1 MSRNFTP
8 DETLIDQLLLDDTFA
23 FEELHHRY
31 CYSLYSYC
39 INKIDSPEDARRIV
53 RDIFIVLW
61 EKRRTLPV
69 NFSLSLYLYTEVR
82 KAVVRCISEKLETS
96 KDLSLIQTQIIP
108 GFAVINLQK
117 ARQPVKRSYNEIRYF
132 NLMTNNKGI
141 NKTPWWNHNPSGIT
155 IQNIRQ
161 VLQKAF
167 NLL

>member
-1 MSRNFTP
+1 MSRNFIP

-39 INKIDSPEDARRIV
+39 INKLDSPEDARRIV

-61 EKRRTLPV
+61 EKRHTLPV
-69 NFSLSLYLYTEVR
+69 SFSISMYLYTQVR
-82 KAVVRCISEKLETS
+82 KAIVECINEKLETN

-117 ARQPVKRSYNEIRYF
+117 ARQPVKRSYSEIRYF
-132 NLMTNNKGI
+132 NLLRNNNVTNKN
-141 NKTPWWNHNPSGIT
+141 PWWNHNPSVVT
-155 IQNIRQ
+155 IQNIKQ

>member
-8 DETLIDQLLLDDTFA
+8 DEILIDSLLLDDTSA

-39 INKIDSPEDARRIV
+39 SGKLNSSADARRIV
-53 RDIFIVLW
+53 RDVFITLW
-61 EKRRTLPV
+61 EKRHTLPV
-69 NFSLSLYLYTEVR
+69 DFSISLYLYKEVR
-82 KAVVRCISEKLETS
+82 KAVVACVNEKLETD

-117 ARQPVKRSYNEIRYF
+117 ARQPVKRGYNEIRYF
-132 NLMTNNKGI
+132 HLLANNKK
-141 NKTPWWNHNPSGIT
+141 NKTPWWNNNPSGIT
-155 IQNIRQ
+155 IKDIKQ